1 MADHIASANPMPI
14 PYRIRGRLTPTLLLV
29 FAAASLTGCAL
40 EPYRMPIVQGNVV
53 TQEQVAALKPGMS
66 RFQVRDLLGTPL
78 LGSVFHG
85 DRWDYVFT
93 FKQQGRE
100 PQARKVT
107 VFFKGEALDRFEA
120 DQVPTVAEFASTLG
134 RQDNPKVPPLEATP
148 EQLQDFP
155 PPAQAA
161 AQPPLP
167 PLPSVY
173 PPLETA
179 SP

>member
-1 MADHIASANPMPI
+1 MLI
-14 PYRIRGRLTPTLLLV
+14 PYRVRGRLAPTLLLAL
-29 FAAASLTGCAL
+29 AAASLSGCAL

-53 TQEQVAALKPGMS
+53 TQEQVSALKPGMS

-78 LGSVFHG
+78 LGSVFHA

-120 DQVPTVAEFASTLG
+120 DPLPTVAEFASTLG
-134 RQDNPKVPPLEATP
+134 RQDNPKVPPLEATT
-148 EQLQDFP
+148 EQLEDFP
-155 PPAQAA
+155 PPTQAA
-161 AQPPLP
+161 AQPTPAPLP
-167 PLPSVY
+167 AVY

-179 SP
+179 TP